1 MPVSAAVFPRA
12 RRQADSCGIIPLVIF
27 DEEAQSPAPDPE
39 ESDTPHE
46 ECGVFGIF
54 APGEDVARLTYFG
67 LFALQHRGQESAGIM
82 VSDGTQLKWYKE
94 MGLVTQVFDPR
105 TIEQLQGHIAIG
117 HTRYSTTGSSVLR
130 NAQPLHCA
138 WGDGTVGVAHNG
150 NLINTEELRAEMEA
164 EGVPFETTNDSEVIA
179 RLIAT
184 QQDKSLE
191 DAVAHTM
198 SRLHGAYS
206 VTILTEDTLI
216 GIRDPVGNRPL
227 CLGLLE
233 NKHYVLASETCALN
247 TVGAQYIRE
256 VEPGEMIIIDRNG
269 MRERQAIPV
278 QKRATCLL
286 EFIYFARPDSILY
299 GRNLHDCRRR
309 MGQELAREHPVP
321 DAHMV
326 MPIPDT
332 GTPAAIGYAQASG
345 IPYGEGVV
353 KNRYIQRTFIQPDQR
368 MRELGVRMKLMP
380 IKEALMGKRVVMVDD
395 SIVRG
400 TTTGQLVR
408 LLFDAGAAEVHVRIT
423 APPVKYPCFYGIDM
437 ANQDDLVAAH
447 HSVEEIRQMIG
458 ATSLGYLSIAGVTRA
473 IGIHKDKFCRA
484 CFDGQYPI
492 EIPPHVR
499 VSKFAL
505 EMPLAVS

>member
-1 MPVSAAVFPRA
+1 MFN
-12 RRQADSCGIIPLVIF
+12 
-27 DEEAQSPAPDPE
+27 EEAQRVAAEWTSEEDDAPR
-39 ESDTPHE
+39 E

-82 VSDGTQLKWYKE
+82 VSDGRQIKWYKE
-94 MGLVTQVFDPR
+94 MGLVTQIFDER
-105 TIEQLQGHIAIG
+105 TLSQLQGDLAIG

-138 WGDGTVGVAHNG
+138 WGDGTVAIAHNG
-150 NLINTEELRAEMEA
+150 NLVNTEELRAELEA
-164 EGVPFETTNDSEVIA
+164 DGVPFGTTNDSEVIA
-179 RLIAT
+179 RMIAT
-184 QQDKSLE
+184 QQDKTLE

-198 SRLHGAYS
+198 TRLHGAYS
-206 VTILTEDTLI
+206 VVILTEDKLI
-216 GIRDPVGNRPL
+216 GIRDSVGNRPL
-227 CLGLLE
+227 CLGIHN
-233 NKHYVLASETCALN
+233 NKNYVLASETCALN
-247 TVGAQYIRE
+247 TVGAQYLRE
-256 VEPGEMIIIDRNG
+256 VEPGEMIVIDKNG
-269 MRERQAIPV
+269 MRERQVIPIER
-278 QKRATCLL
+278 RATCML
-286 EFIYFARPDSILY
+286 EFIYFARPDSTLY
-299 GRNLHDCRRR
+299 GRGLHDCRRR
-309 MGQELAREHPVP
+309 MGQELAREHPIP
-321 DAHMV
+321 DADMV

-332 GTPAAIGYAQASG
+332 GTPAAIGFAEASG

-368 MRELGVRMKLMP
+368 MREAGVRMKLMP
-380 IKEALMGKRVVMVDD
+380 IKEALGGKRVVMVDD

-400 TTTGQLVR
+400 TTTGQVVK

-423 APPVKYPCFYGIDM
+423 APPVRFPCFYGIDM
-437 ANQDDLVAAH
+437 ANQEDLVAAR

-458 ATSLGYLSIAGVTRA
+458 ATSLGYLSLGGVAKA
-473 IGIHKDKFCRA
+473 IGIEGDKFCRA

-505 EMPLAVS
+505 EMPINAK